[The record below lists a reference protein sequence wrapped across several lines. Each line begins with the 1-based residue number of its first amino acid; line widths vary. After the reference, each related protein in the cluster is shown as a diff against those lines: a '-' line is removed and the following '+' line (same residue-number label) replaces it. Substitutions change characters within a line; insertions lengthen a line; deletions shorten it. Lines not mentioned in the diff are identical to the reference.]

1 MFEDVLVPTDGSD
14 CAAAAIGYATDL
26 AERYDATVHVLSV
39 VDSRTLENAPH
50 YEEVRAEH
58 VELVD
63 DVCADVAD
71 HCAVEREVRTDVPH
85 DAILDYATE
94 HDVDLVVM
102 GTHGRTGVDRYLL
115 GSVTEKVVRLS
126 DAPVLTIPGTD
137 DGPATYPFED
147 VLVPTDGSEGA
158 MAAVGPALD
167 VASTY
172 GARVHALSVV
182 DTVGMGFDVR
192 SATMIDA
199 LEEAAQAAVD
209 AVADRAKRASV
220 SSVDTAIVQGTPA
233 DAIRSYV
240 DDHDVDL
247 VVMGTHGRTGLR
259 RYLLGSVAESTIRT
273 SSVPVMTVRQ
283 SDD

>member
-1 MFEDVLVPTDGSD
+1 
-14 CAAAAIGYATDL
+14 
-26 AERYDATVHVLSV
+26 
-39 VDSRTLENAPH
+39 
-50 YEEVRAEH
+50 
-58 VELVD
+58 
-63 DVCADVAD
+63 
-71 HCAVEREVRTDVPH
+71 
-85 DAILDYATE
+85 
-94 HDVDLVVM
+94 
-102 GTHGRTGVDRYLL
+102 
-115 GSVTEKVVRLS
+115 
-126 DAPVLTIPGTD
+126 VLTIPGTD

-259 RYLLGSVAESTIRT
+259 RYLLGSVAERTIRT